1 MGTSEGIFRYVESA
15 EQAALERA
23 FAEIFDFVGTLRTLK
38 IEGATRG
45 FQANPTPRDDGGLSF
60 DEIVTGLP
68 QSVLQKGGGMTVV
81 ANNEQV
87 VLEEAPADALF
98 AIRTTEEEEIASPSD
113 LERLRD
119 ELSEVGPLIGQL
131 PKTQWYAVEEARL
144 FARVKLVAFEKLFED
159 QSRGTLTGQA
169 FTARLKSL

>member
-81 ANNEQV
+81 ANNERV
-87 VLEEAPADALF
+87 MLEEAPADALF

-119 ELSEVGPLIGQL
+119 ELSEVGPLIGQ
-131 PKTQWYAVEEARL
+131 QWYAVEEARL
-144 FARVKLVAFEKLFED
+144 FARVKLDTAKQLFED